1 MNRFFKLVSAGV
13 VCGKSVPGGIAP
25 LYSSS
30 EIGTVNGYTVVV
42 TFDMNISASN
52 YATGVTIKENGV
64 ATTITSATRQANHA
78 VVHYEIPIPWHG
90 SGDVI
95 TWEYTG
101 GNIVSEADATALAT
115 VTAQTVTNNI
125 TWAAELD
132 LQLDTVSANPIV
144 TIVDQSGNGRDFGQ
158 SVVDSRPAL
167 QTVGGYKSTL
177 PDGVDDFL

>member
-13 VCGKSVPGGIAP
+13 LCGKSVPGGIAP

-64 ATTITSATRQANHA
+64 ATAITSATRQANHA

-90 SGDVI
+90 SDDVI

-125 TWAAELD
+125 TWLTLLD
-132 LQLDTVSANPIV
+132 LQADTLVLSDSDPVSTWA
-144 TIVDQSGNGRDFGQ
+144 DQSINGNDFTQ
-158 SVVDSRPAL
+158 A
-167 QTVGGYKSTL
+167 GGAR
-177 PDGVDDFL
+177 

>member
-1 MNRFFKLVSAGV
+1 MSGISGLSGLSALHKPAGEGGGGV
-13 VCGKSVPGGIAP
+13 AP

-42 TFDMNISASN
+42 TFIMDISASN

-101 GNIVSEADATALAT
+101 GNIVSEADATVLGT

-125 TWAAELD
+125 TWSMLSNE
-132 LQLDTVSANPIV
+132 Q
-144 TIVDQSGNGRDFGQ
+144 RDDG
-158 SVVDSRPAL
+158 L
-167 QTVGGYKSTL
+167 VGYC
-177 PDGVDDFL
+177 D